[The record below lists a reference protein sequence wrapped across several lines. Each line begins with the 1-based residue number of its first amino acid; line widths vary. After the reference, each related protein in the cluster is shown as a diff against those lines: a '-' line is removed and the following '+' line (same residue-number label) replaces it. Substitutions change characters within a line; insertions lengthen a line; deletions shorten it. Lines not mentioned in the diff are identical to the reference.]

1 MTVISNYQ
9 VTVEPLSDV
18 TLKAGDKVKVS
29 LKAKTSSSSVPTIQ
43 ANFVDT
49 TEAASWWTV
58 LNDPTDV
65 TIAAGTADSTEISAT
80 DVEFTIATDATE
92 AGAAKFVMYYNTTE
106 NAAQSENCIGLD
118 EEITLS
124 DVELTITIN

>member
-1 MTVISNYQ
+1 M
-9 VTVEPLSDV
+9 
-18 TLKAGDKVKVS
+18 
-29 LKAKTSSSSVPTIQ
+29 
-43 ANFVDT
+43 
-49 TEAASWWTV
+49 
-58 LNDPTDV
+58 